1 MTSVVT
7 IGTFDGVHRGHQ
19 LLLSNVASRAAEL
32 GVDAVVVTFE
42 PIPISVLRPEVYRGR
57 ICPAE
62 DKLRYL
68 QMSGIDRVEVIRFT
82 RELAVQTPEE
92 FIGDLVDKLGMIE
105 LWVGDDFAL
114 GRNRSGNVE
123 VLRELGKTMGYATVA
138 IERIGTG
145 SQPISSTA
153 IRNAIESGDVS
164 LAATLLGR
172 PFRISGEV
180 IHGAHLG
187 RKIGFPT
194 ANFIPPPG
202 MVPLADG
209 IYASYAMLPSE
220 SPPPHGKNGSLS
232 LTGEGWGEVK
242 LPAMTY
248 VGNRPTVEGEDRQI
262 ETNIFD
268 FDGDLYGQTL
278 TIDLIQ
284 RVRADQT
291 FDGLEA
297 LIAQLR
303 HDEATIRAILESHP
317 YQTASD

>member
-1 MTSVVT
+1 MNSVVT

-19 LLLSNVASRAAEL
+19 ILLSNVATRADEL
-32 GVDAVVVTFE
+32 GVRGVVVTFE
-42 PIPISVLRPEVYRGR
+42 PVPISVLRPEVYRGR
-57 ICPAE
+57 ICTAQE
-62 DKLRYL
+62 KLRL
-68 QMSGIDRVEVIRFT
+68 LHQPGIDRVEVIPFT
-82 RELAVQTPEE
+82 KELAAQSPDE
-92 FIGDLVDKLGMIE
+92 FIGRLVETLSMIE

-114 GRNRSGNVE
+114 GRNRSGNVD
-123 VLRELGKTMGYATVA
+123 VLRELGTTMGYTTVA

-145 SQPISSTA
+145 NQPISSTA
-153 IRNAIESGDVS
+153 IRNAIEIGDVA

-194 ANFIPPPG
+194 ANFVPPEG

-209 IYASYAMLPSE
+209 IYASYATVAGASNP
-220 SPPPHGKNGSLS
+220 
-232 LTGEGWGEVK
+232 

-248 VGNRPTVEGEDRQI
+248 VGNRPTVDGVDRQI

-268 FDGDLYGQTL
+268 FDGDLYGEML
-278 TIDLIQ
+278 TVDVIE

-291 FDGLEA
+291 FDGLEP

-303 HDEATIRAILESHP
+303 HDEETIRSMLHSRPPGARQPLP
-317 YQTASD
+317 GT